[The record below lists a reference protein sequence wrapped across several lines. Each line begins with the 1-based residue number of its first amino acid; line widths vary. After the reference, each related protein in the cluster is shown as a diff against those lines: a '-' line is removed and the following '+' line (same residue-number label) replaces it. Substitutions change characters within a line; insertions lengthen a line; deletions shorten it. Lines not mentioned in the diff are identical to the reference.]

1 MDWSQ
6 FFHDLLFDYTIRTVA
21 AGSLLL
27 GVVSGVLGV
36 YALLRRQSLLGDTI
50 SHAALPGVVLAF
62 LLTGSKAPMV
72 LLIGAMAAGWIG
84 TIWLMVIV
92 RRTRIKQDSALALVL
107 SVFFG
112 LGMVLLSY
120 TQRLPNAGQAG
131 LNKFLFGQA
140 ATMLESDVLTIAIL
154 GSLAILVT
162 QLLWKE
168 FKLVSFDPD
177 YAAGQGFP
185 VGFLEVL
192 LTTLLVVAIV
202 IGLQAVG
209 VVLMS
214 AMVVAPGAA
223 ARQWTDRLGLMVFLS
238 AFFGGLAGLSGVLMS
253 GLRPGLSTGPV
264 IVLVISAIAFLSLLL
279 APNRGLISG
288 MIRKRRNRRLARS
301 EHILQ
306 NLYELGIQHGDPYHP
321 HSAGALKLMNNQPQ
335 GIAGALRN
343 LRQRGLVTEAGRGEW
358 ALTRQGLLEV
368 SQHHQQERSDEH
380 ITN

>member
-1 MDWSQ
+1 MDWGQ
-6 FFHDLLFDYTIRTVA
+6 FFHDVLFDYTIRTVA

-62 LLTGSKAPMV
+62 LLTGSKAPMT
-72 LLIGAMAAGWIG
+72 LLIGAMLTGWLG

-92 RRTRIKQDSALALVL
+92 KRTRIKQDSALALVL

-112 LGMVLLSY
+112 VGMVLLSY

-140 ATMLESDVLTIAIL
+140 ATMLESDVLTIAVL
-154 GSLAILVT
+154 GATAILIT
-162 QLLWKE
+162 LLLWKE

-185 VGFLEVL
+185 VGFLEIL

-223 ARQWTDRLGLMVFLS
+223 ARQWTDRLGVMVVLS
-238 AFFGGLAGLSGVLMS
+238 AMFGGLAGLSGVFVS
-253 GLRPGLSTGPV
+253 GLRPGLSTGPA
-264 IVLVISAIAFLSLLL
+264 IVLVISAIAFLSILL
-279 APNRGLISG
+279 APNRGLIAG
-288 MIRKRRNRRLARS
+288 LIRRARSRRTARS
-301 EHILQ
+301 EQVLQ
-306 NLYELGIQHGDPYHP
+306 HLFELGIQHGDPYYP
-321 HSAGALKLMNNQPQ
+321 HASVALRLMNSQPE
-335 GIAGALRN
+335 GVPGALRN
-343 LRQRGLVTEAGRGEW
+343 LRQRGMVSEAGKGEW
-358 ALTRQGLLEV
+358 VLTPRGLQEV
-368 SQHHQQERSDEH
+368 ENHRQQEKSNEH
-380 ITN
+380 LSN